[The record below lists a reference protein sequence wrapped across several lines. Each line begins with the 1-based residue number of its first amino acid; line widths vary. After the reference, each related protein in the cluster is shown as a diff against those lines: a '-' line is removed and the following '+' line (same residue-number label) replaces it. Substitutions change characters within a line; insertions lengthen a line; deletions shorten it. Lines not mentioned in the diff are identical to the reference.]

1 MTELLLLVIAL
12 GILAILV
19 VVLRIAADLRALRV
33 QHIPDML
40 ASLGKL
46 SRPLG
51 PIHPPLSHLKHKGDD
66 LPNGVCVVWEWLDG
80 CWQVIPESVP
90 AGDGPGVPPAYP
102 GAFSGERVRTSA
114 SGRVL

>member
-12 GILAILV
+12 GILGILV
-19 VVLRIAADLRALRV
+19 VVLRIAADLRTLRV

-46 SRPLG
+46 SRSLG
-51 PIHPPLSHLKHKGDD
+51 PIHRPLSHDPHKPEGLTDGD
-66 LPNGVCVVWEWLDG
+66 CVVWEWLDG
-80 CWQVIPESVP
+80 CWQVLPESVP

-102 GAFSGERVRTSA
+102 GAFSGERVKTSA
-114 SGRVL
+114 SRRVL

>member
-19 VVLRIAADLRALRV
+19 VVLRIAADLRALHV
-33 QHIPDML
+33 QHIPDIL
-40 ASLGKL
+40 AALEKL

-51 PIHPPLSHLKHKGDD
+51 PIRPPLTHLHHTGGKFI
-66 LPNGVCVVWEWLDG
+66 NEACVVWEWRDG

-114 SGRVL
+114 SGNVL